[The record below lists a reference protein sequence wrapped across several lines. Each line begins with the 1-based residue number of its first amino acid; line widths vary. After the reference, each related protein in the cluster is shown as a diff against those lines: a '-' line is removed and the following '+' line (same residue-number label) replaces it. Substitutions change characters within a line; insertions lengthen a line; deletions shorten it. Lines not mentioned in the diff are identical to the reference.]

1 MVDVKCLSDC
11 ELQNQLE
18 KLGFLPGP
26 ILPSTRKVYEKKL
39 VQLLVSPPCTPPVP
53 NGPRKSN
60 GPQDK
65 SEAFNVLLKEKL
77 KLSTEKCKE
86 LKKRPKIANIKTKA
100 GDFYYCG
107 RKIPKRSRSAARAPQ
122 TRINLDTVS
131 EDCLCSALGHGMTQ
145 ECDECCF
152 PMGLKLAIL
161 GILLIVVFVYL
172 TVEREPLFR

>member
-65 SEAFNVLLKEKL
+65 SEGLTPMRTVVQGASGQVATPDPSRMYVCCKFCPRPGPAC
-77 KLSTEKCKE
+77 SCPGKE
-86 LKKRPKIANIKTKA
+86 LKGTVHSSQNCRSKTQSHA
-100 GDFYYCG
+100 LGFPA
-107 RKIPKRSRSAARAPQ
+107 RRLHRRAPM
-122 TRINLDTVS
+122 
-131 EDCLCSALGHGMTQ
+131 LGQGRNWS
-145 ECDECCF
+145 F
-152 PMGLKLAIL
+152 SP
-161 GILLIVVFVYL
+161 
-172 TVEREPLFR
+172 

>member
-86 LKKRPKIANIKTKA
+86 TKKVCPHTS
-100 GDFYYCG
+100 F
-107 RKIPKRSRSAARAPQ
+107 RKVLWLDVHDPNGHSCFPRSAARAPQ

-131 EDCLCSALGHGMTQ
+131 EDCLCSALSHGMTQ